1 MKKLEKTKFILSE
14 LEKIFPDAKTELE
27 NWETPFQFLVC
38 IILSAQATDKQVN
51 KVTKDLFVKYPS
63 PKELA
68 FANIVDVENSISSL
82 NFFRNK
88 AKHITAAAN
97 VLIDKYNGEVPTTV
111 KELTTLPGVGYKT
124 ANVFLNDLF
133 QLNQGVAVDT
143 HVGRVARRL
152 GLSSSNNPDK
162 VAKDLES
169 LYPKD
174 EWYKINST
182 FVLFG
187 RYNCKAKKP
196 LCSVCPFTQI
206 CLWYKENY
214 PVE

>member
-1 MKKLEKTKFILSE
+1 MGKIDKSKFILSE
-14 LEKIFPDAKTELE
+14 LEKIFPNAKTELE
-27 NWETPFQFLVC
+27 NWNAPFQFLVC
-38 IILSAQATDKQVN
+38 IMLSAQATDKQVN
-51 KVTKDLFVKYPS
+51 KVTKTFFAKYPS
-63 PKELA
+63 PKELSSA
-68 FANIVDVENSISSL
+68 DIADVETSISSL

-88 AKHITAAAN
+88 AKHIIAASK
-97 VLIDKYNGEVPTTV
+97 VLIEKFSGEIPTTV

-133 QLNQGVAVDT
+133 QLNQGIAVDT

-152 GLSSSNNPDK
+152 GLSDSNNPDK
-162 VAKDLES
+162 VSKDLENI
-169 LYPKD
+169 YPQD

-196 LCSVCPFTQI
+196 LCSVCPLTEI
-206 CLWYKENY
+206 CIWYKENY
-214 PVE
+214 SNK